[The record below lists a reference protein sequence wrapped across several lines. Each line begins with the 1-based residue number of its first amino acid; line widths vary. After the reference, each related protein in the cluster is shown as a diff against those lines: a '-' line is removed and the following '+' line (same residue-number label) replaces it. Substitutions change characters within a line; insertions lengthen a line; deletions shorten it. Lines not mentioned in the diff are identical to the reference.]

1 MRFSRHLIITIFI
14 LSVSSPAVPGVAA
27 QQGPVKP
34 VTHEACP
41 MMKDVKMEDMNKRG
55 DQAMGFSQE
64 RTTHHFLLNESG
76 GQIKVEVNDA
86 ADLVS
91 RDQIRGHL
99 KHIAAMFA
107 DGNFSI
113 PSTVHNGPPLG
124 SGEMQR
130 LKDKLLFQYKETAR
144 GGIVQIKSNDPAAI
158 AAVHTFL
165 RFQVTEHQTGDPLE
179 VH

>member
-1 MRFSRHLIITIFI
+1 M
-14 LSVSSPAVPGVAA
+14 V
-27 QQGPVKP
+27 
-34 VTHEACP
+34 
-41 MMKDVKMEDMNKRG
+41 DMNKRG
-55 DQAMGFSQE
+55 EHAMGFSRE
-64 RTTHHFLLNESG
+64 RTTHHFLLNEAG
-76 GQIKVEVNDA
+76 GQIKVEAIDV

-107 DGNFSI
+107 EGNFSI
-113 PSTVHNGPPLG
+113 PSTVHNVPPPG

-130 LKDKLLFQYKETAR
+130 LKDKLLFQYEETAR
-144 GGIVQIKSNDPAAI
+144 GGIVQIKSNDPVAI

-179 VH
+179 IH

>member
-1 MRFSRHLIITIFI
+1 MRLSRSLIITFFI
-14 LSVSSPAVPGVAA
+14 LFVSAQAVPNVAA
-27 QQGPVKP
+27 QQAPGKP
-34 VTHEACP
+34 VMHEDCP
-41 MMKDVKMEDMNKRG
+41 MMKDVKLADMNKRG
-55 DQAMGFSQE
+55 DQAMGFSLA

-76 GQIKVEVNDA
+76 GQIKVEANDA
-86 ADLVS
+86 ADLLS

-113 PSTVHNGPPLG
+113 PSTVHNGPPPG

-130 LKDKLLFQYKETAR
+130 LKDKLLFQYEETAR
-144 GGIVQIKSNDPAAI
+144 GGIVYIKSNDPRAI

-165 RFQVTEHQTGDPLE
+165 RFQVTEHRTGDPLE